1 MLLMRTF
8 RKGKEKIVA
17 VCDAELIGKVL
28 REGELVL
35 NLDKYASFYQG
46 EEVDDA
52 AVERELLTATSAN
65 LVGKKATGIA
75 KRMKLVKDSDMI
87 TIQKVPHVQIY
98 KM

>member
-28 REGELVL
+28 REGEIVL
-35 NLDKYASFYQG
+35 NLEKYASFYQG
-46 EEVDDA
+46 EEADEA
-52 AVERELLTATSAN
+52 AVEKELLTATSIN

-75 KRMKLVKDSDMI
+75 KKIKLVKDSDMI

-98 KM
+98 KI